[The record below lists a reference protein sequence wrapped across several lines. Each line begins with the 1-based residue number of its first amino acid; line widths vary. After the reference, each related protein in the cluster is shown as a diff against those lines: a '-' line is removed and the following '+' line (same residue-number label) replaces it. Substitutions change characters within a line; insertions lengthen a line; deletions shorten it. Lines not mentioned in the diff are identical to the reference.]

1 MGVPVDRAL
10 VRNSTFPVSAL
21 AVGTPA
27 ETPGIMPPQ
36 DLRRFDGGRRRKPI
50 EKPPWLTP
58 LLVRAVVFGGTLA
71 MAAVAINQMR
81 LVLNVGGLT
90 LLEILV
96 LVLFAINVTWIL
108 FPLTTAAVGFVRM
121 LTRRRRSPSVRPL
134 HSRTALLMPTYNED
148 PAQVASALDAM
159 AQGLVDRGEGRSF
172 DVFVLSDTTDGA
184 VARAEHEVIWTLR
197 RRLGHRIDVYY
208 RRRLF
213 NRGHK
218 AGNLKDFCER
228 WGRSYDHLVVLDAD
242 SLLGSATII
251 ELVRRMEDD
260 PDAGLIQTVPQ
271 LQGGTTLMAR
281 VQQFAGFVYGSLLA
295 AGLAWWTRSEG
306 TYWGHNA
313 IIRTRA
319 FMEAAGLPDLPGRP
333 PLGGSILSHDFVEA
347 ALLRRAGW
355 RVVIADDLT
364 DSFEQSPPSII
375 DLAVRDRRW
384 CQGNLQ
390 HTRVLGAKGL
400 HWISRLHLLNGIFSY
415 VSSPLWLLFLIATL
429 ALGVQNEFAK
439 PEYFTR
445 SYTLFPLWPHLD
457 PVRAMRLFGFTLAIL
472 FGPKALG
479 FLWFI
484 TSPKRL
490 RGAGVLLPIS
500 FAFEIVL
507 SALVAPILMLID
519 CGVIVDILRGKDSG
533 WRPQRR
539 ADDRLP
545 WSQVLYRHRWH
556 MVMGAVLIGAS
567 RFISWQM
574 LAWLLPAAV
583 GMVLAVPL
591 SQWTGSPA
599 VGRWFRRAGILRVPT
614 EVDLPA
620 IVKQAQAVYPVYRGV
635 AAAAPDLLAIA
646 ADREH
651 LERHLALVDRAPH
664 DDGIDPLDPVQATA
678 SLKIEKA
685 GTRQDAVALLTPQ
698 ESARVQSVPELLL
711 RIFALPDRAEV
722 THEE

>member
-10 VRNSTFPVSAL
+10 VRNSSFPPTAL
-21 AVGTPA
+21 TAGTPA
-27 ETPGIMPPQ
+27 ETPGPMPPQ
-36 DLRRFDGGRRRKPI
+36 DLRRFDRARRRKPHQR
-50 EKPPWLTP
+50 PPWLTP
-58 LLVRAVVFGGTLA
+58 LLVRTAVFGGTLA
-71 MAAVAINQMR
+71 MAAVAVNQMR

-108 FPLTTAAVGFVRM
+108 FPLTTAAVGLVRVI
-121 LTRRRRSPSVRPL
+121 TRRRRDHAVRPL

-148 PAQVASALDAM
+148 PAQVASALEAM
-159 AQGLVDRGEGRSF
+159 AQGLVDHGEGRSF

-184 VARAEHEVIWTLR
+184 AARAEHEVIWALR
-197 RRLGHRIDVYY
+197 RRLGHRIDVHY
-208 RRRLF
+208 RRRLY

-260 PDAGLIQTVPQ
+260 PDVGLIQTVPQ
-271 LQGGTTLMAR
+271 LQGGTTLVAR
-281 VQQFAGFVYGSLLA
+281 VQQFAGLVYGSLLA
-295 AGLAWWTRSEG
+295 AGLAWWTRNEG

-319 FMEAAGLPDLPGRP
+319 FMEAAGLPDLPGQP
-333 PLGGSILSHDFVEA
+333 PFGGPILSHDFVEA

-355 RVVIADDLT
+355 RVIIADDLH
-364 DSFEQSPPSII
+364 DSFEQCPPSII
-375 DLAVRDRRW
+375 DLAVRNRRW

-390 HTRVLGAKGL
+390 HTRILGAKGL
-400 HWISRLHLLNGIFSY
+400 HWVSRLHLLNGIFSY

-484 TSPKRL
+484 ASPKRL
-490 RGAGVLLPIS
+490 RGAGILLPIS
-500 FAFEIVL
+500 VAFEILL
-507 SALVAPILMLID
+507 SALIAPILMLID
-519 CGVIVDILRGKDSG
+519 CGIILDILRGKDSG

-539 ADDRLP
+539 ADDSLR
-545 WSQVLYRHRWH
+545 WSQILYRHRWH
-556 MVMGAVLIGAS
+556 MVMGAVLIAAS

-574 LAWLLPAAV
+574 LAWLLPAVV
-583 GMVLAVPL
+583 GMMLAVPV
-591 SQWTGSPA
+591 SQWTGSAA
-599 VGRWFRRAGILRVPT
+599 VGRWFRRMGVLRVPT
-614 EVDLPA
+614 ELESPA
-620 IVKQAQAVYPVYRGV
+620 IVTQAQATYPIYRDV

-646 ADREH
+646 ADRKN

-664 DDGIDPLDPVQATA
+664 DQGIDPVDPVQATA
-678 SLKIEKA
+678 NLKIERA
-685 GTRQDAVALLTPQ
+685 GTRQDAVAVLTPQ
-698 ESARVQSVPELLL
+698 ECARVQSVPELLL
-711 RIFALPDRAEV
+711 RISALPDRAEV
-722 THEE
+722 ADEE